1 MKHPGQIAS
10 ESTFPAAVLTS
21 LLTVVPVFVPCTEV
35 KQCKI
40 QPHTPIPASANP
52 SVQESAERSKCTD
65 TAAQPQGRGSSC
77 TASETDIITAVTQSN
92 LADDTLYLVP
102 CFSSPSGLPK

>member
-10 ESTFPAAVLTS
+10 ESTLPAAVLTS
-21 LLTVVPVFVPCTEV
+21 LLTVVPVFILCTEV

-40 QPHTPIPASANP
+40 QPHTPIPA

-65 TAAQPQGRGSSC
+65 TAAQPQRRGSSY
-77 TASETDIITAVTQSN
+77 TASEADIITAVTQSN
-92 LADDTLYLVP
+92 LANDTLSLVP